1 MFCSVDTFIGMR
13 CTTANHLTY
22 LMVVYSA
29 MEFILQKKNLSGKS
43 ASFFKE
49 WSNKSLTQTA
59 DFFVKTISC
68 SKY

>member
-29 MEFILQKKNLSGKS
+29 MEVILQKKIYQERARLSLRNGAIK
-43 ASFFKE
+43 ALRKR
-49 WSNKSLTQTA
+49 QT
-59 DFFVKTISC
+59 FL
-68 SKY
+68 